1 MEPIVSLLGPLW
13 LSLADRRPGTAKA
26 MDRAQRRIL
35 QRLLAMHS
43 RTEIGKRSG
52 LPELGYED
60 FRRKVP
66 VSRYADIED
75 LVERIRRGES
85 DLLFPGKAIALA
97 QTSGTTS
104 SLRAGERYIPQS
116 RELLAHHSKGGVSA
130 LSRLVQTSGPSVL
143 GGGLLMLGGS
153 SALERNPWGMA
164 EGDLSG
170 IMAQRIPALLR
181 RVYEPGLEI
190 SLESDWKYKIER
202 IARRCAGRDIR
213 LVSGIA
219 SWLHVL
225 FEVVCREAGAE
236 RLDQVW
242 NLKGVIHGGAPI
254 TPSLGML
261 SRHLAPSQWMM
272 EVYPASEGFIAV
284 GSRPWR
290 LEEGNPPAL
299 EVLSDHGIFLEF
311 LPEGEEPDRA
321 VGPSGLEK
329 GGLYRVL
336 VTTPGGLVRYELGD
350 LVQGEG
356 PGLLRIA
363 GRLKARLSAFGE
375 HVEGMQITKAIEVAC
390 RDHEASVAEYHVA
403 PLFPEPGESAGR
415 HEWWIEFDRL
425 PSDPHA
431 FLKTLDLTLCDQV
444 IDYKAHRRGDL
455 QLAFPVIRVLPPG
468 SFHRVLERLGKLGG
482 QHKIPQAASDR
493 ALAEQLQGVLS

>member
-1 MEPIVSLLGPLW
+1 MW
-13 LSLADRRPGTAKA
+13 LALADRRPATASA
-26 MDRAQRRIL
+26 MDLAQQRIL
-35 QRLLAMHS
+35 RRLLAMHAGTAVGS
-43 RTEIGKRSG
+43 RLG
-52 LPELGYED
+52 LCELKPEE
-60 FRRKVP
+60 FRRRVP
-66 VSRYADIED
+66 ITRYADIED
-75 LVERIRRGES
+75 LVERTRHGEAG
-85 DLLFPGKAIALA
+85 LFFPGKAIAMA

-104 SLRAGERYIPQS
+104 LQRVGERYIPQNQ
-116 RELLAHHSKGGVSA
+116 ELLAHHSRGGVSA
-130 LSRLVQTSGPSVL
+130 LSRLVQTCGPSVL

-153 SALERNPWGMA
+153 TALERNQWGIS

-170 IMAQRIPALLR
+170 IMAKRIPALLR
-181 RVYEPGLEI
+181 KVYEPGAEI

-225 FEVVCREAGAE
+225 FEVVCREAGVE

-242 NLKGVIHGGAPI
+242 KLRGVIHGGAPV
-254 TPSLGML
+254 TPSLGLL
-261 SRHLAPSQWMM
+261 SRHLAPGQWMM

-290 LEEGNPPAL
+290 LEEGRPPAL
-299 EVLSDHGIFLEF
+299 EVLSDHGAFFEF
-311 LPEGEEPDRA
+311 LPEGEEPERA
-321 VGPSGLEK
+321 VGPSGLEA

-356 PGLLRIA
+356 PGRLRVA

-375 HVEGMQITKAIEVAC
+375 HVEGMQITKALEVAC
-390 RDHEASVAEYHVA
+390 KVHGASVAEYHVA
-403 PLFPEPGESAGR
+403 PLFPEVGETAGR
-415 HEWWIEFDRL
+415 HEWWLEFDQL
-425 PSDPHA
+425 PSDPQV
-431 FLKTLDLTLCDQV
+431 FLSTLDQCLCEQV
-444 IDYKAHRRGDL
+444 IDYDAHRKGDL
-455 QLAFPVIRVLPPG
+455 QLAAPVLRILPPG
-468 SFHRVLERLGKLGG
+468 SFHRALERVGKLGG

-493 ALAEQLQGVLS
+493 SFADHLQGVLS